1 MPDNTPDTEGQDSI
15 QDDIQDDIQDEESFD
30 DEVSHELR
38 KQIKIERI
46 SLDPTLPPEEKC
58 CTKCLMNKGFSG
70 FPYCLN
76 AKCICHTPPNKQPE
90 AISNKEIARNRLNKV
105 YLRLAY
111 GKSDIATAK
120 QEVDE
125 ILTSLLT
132 SQRASDVRRLEGLK
146 VGASR
151 KIDPWSIEVAHIED
165 VKSYNAGIDQAIALL
180 TDSK

>member
-1 MPDNTPDTEGQDSI
+1 MKNNMTQQYLCKSFVDDNGILRDCICDKCGMNPTMPDNTQ
-15 QDDIQDDIQDEESFD
+15 
-30 DEVSHELR
+30 
-38 KQIKIERI
+38 
-46 SLDPTLPPEEKC
+46 EEKC

-180 TDSK
+180 KDNK